1 MASKGGPLSFIL
13 PAALGLGALATGGA
27 DLPLL
32 GGAEAAGIG
41 STVAE
46 GAPGLAE
53 GLLAAAPTAGGEAL
67 SIGATPLA
75 AGVAD
80 TLGAAAPGGVSGLET
95 IAPAAA
101 GAGGAAGALGGGGL
115 LGPQSGET
123 IDLLSST
130 LGAPTDLT
138 AGAAGAAPVTT
149 SPLAVADAAGQP
161 LSDAIG
167 TIAQTGI
174 DPTTGGTIDAIASG
188 GGQPQVSLGPM
199 TAPGETTGSQAID
212 AATAPG
218 AAGGGGGILGGAK
231 DVFSEVGGLK
241 GLTALAS
248 AGILGSEL
256 LKGPQAYPQQTQLAG
271 QAAGYGQQGGNLLA
285 LGNNLAN
292 PIQTGALPPGANAA
306 IDLSTAASKAGVA
319 SKFADLGLSGSTMEG
334 QALATADQ
342 QAAAQKFGVAD
353 QMLNSANQIFGDA
366 ARFSALGTDTTT
378 NLLKTSMTEDEQY
391 RAALANFAK
400 ALGGTGAAIG

>member
-32 GGAEAAGIG
+32 GGAEAAGVG

-67 SIGATPLA
+67 SVGATPLA

-80 TLGAAAPGGVSGLET
+80 TLGAAAPGGVSGLES

-101 GAGGAAGALGGGGL
+101 GAGGAAGALEGGGL

-123 IDLLSST
+123 INLLSST
-130 LGAPTDLT
+130 LGGGPTDLT
-138 AGAAGAAPVTT
+138 AGAAGAAPVTA
-149 SPLAVADAAGQP
+149 SPLPVADAAGQP
-161 LSDAIG
+161 LSEAV
-167 TIAQTGI
+167 APATG
-174 DPTTGGTIDAIASG
+174 DPSLSSVVGGPDFS
-188 GGQPQVSLGPM
+188 S
-199 TAPGETTGSQAID
+199 
-212 AATAPG
+212 
-218 AAGGGGGILGGAK
+218 GGGGGILGGAK
-231 DVFSEVGGLK
+231 DVFSEMGGLK

-319 SKFADLGLSGSTMEG
+319 SKFADLGLSDSTMEG

-342 QAAAQKFGVAD
+342 QAAAQKFGVAEG
-353 QMLNSANQIFGDA
+353 MLSSANQIFGDA

-378 NLLKTSMTEDEQY
+378 NLLKTSMTEDQQY
-391 RAALANFAK
+391 REALANFAK
-400 ALGGTGAAIG
+400 ALGGTGAAVG

>member
-32 GGAEAAGIG
+32 GGAEAAGVG

-67 SIGATPLA
+67 SVGATPLA

-101 GAGGAAGALGGGGL
+101 GAGAGPLDAGLGL

-123 IDLLSST
+123 ITSFPAT
-130 LGAPTDLT
+130 LEGGAPTGLT
-138 AGAAGAAPVTT
+138 TGAAGAAPVTA
-149 SPLAVADAAGQP
+149 SPLPVADAAGQP
-161 LSDAIG
+161 LSEAVAPA
-167 TIAQTGI
+167 TNN
-174 DPTTGGTIDAIASG
+174 P
-188 GGQPQVSLGPM
+188 SLLSWDGP
-199 TAPGETTGSQAID
+199 SFD
-212 AATAPG
+212 SS
-218 AAGGGGGILGGAK
+218 GGGGGILGGAK

-285 LGNNLAN
+285 LGNNLAS

-342 QAAAQKFGVAD
+342 QAAAQKFGVAEG
-353 QMLNSANQIFGDA
+353 MLNSANQIFGDA

-378 NLLKTSMTEDEQY
+378 NLLKTSMTEDQQY
-391 RAALANFAK
+391 REALANFAK
-400 ALGGTGAAIG
+400 ALGGTGAAVG